1 MPETELSAIDLN
13 AAVGTKRSAH
23 YAPTPL
29 HTYAAE
35 PRGIRVQE
43 SGRPHDWT
51 RLGGHRTMSNRL
63 AGLLAALLPL
73 ASFAASAVEPRATAR
88 IASPDA
94 RIAVEIS
101 TDNEG
106 RASYAVSRDGRAVI
120 APSRLGMMFTDA
132 RKFERNLAIVDQ
144 HTRSHDEHW
153 ELPWGERRHMRDH
166 HNELRVTLAET
177 DGARRRFDVVF
188 RVFDE
193 GVGFRYDIPR
203 QPGLE
208 RLSIAEELTGF
219 DIADAATAWWI
230 PAFEWN
236 REEYIYHRTPVEEVG
251 QAQTP
256 ITLRTG
262 EGLHVSI
269 HEAALV
275 DYSGMNLARAEGRR
289 FRAALTPGIGA
300 AKVEVA
306 TPFATPWRT
315 IQIGE
320 RAGDLVES
328 QLILNLNAP
337 NALGDVSWIRPMKYV
352 GIWWE
357 MHLDRK
363 TWASGPKHGAT
374 TEHAIRH
381 IDFAAANGLRGVL
394 VEGWNVGWDGDWF
407 GNGETFSFTQAYPD
421 FDIEAVTRHAREKG
435 VTLVGHHETSGHA
448 AHYEAQLEDAMALYG
463 RLGVRAVKT
472 GYVADAGQAK
482 VLGADGKLHYAW
494 HEGQAMVRHHQKVVE
509 AAAKHRVSVN
519 PHEPVK
525 DTGLRR
531 TWPNLVTREG
541 ARGMEYNAWGQPGNP
556 PEHEATLVYTR
567 LLAGPMD
574 FTPGIFGMDTKSGTP
589 MATTLGK
596 QLALYVVIHS
606 PLQMAA
612 DLLEEYEARPEA
624 FRFIRDVP
632 ADWED
637 TRALAGEVG
646 AFAVIARRERGG
658 DDWYLGAVT
667 DADART
673 VAVPLDFLDP
683 ARRYT
688 AQIYRDGDGA
698 GWETDPHAL
707 VIETREV
714 SAADTLRL
722 AMAPGGGQA
731 IRFLAH

>member
-1 MPETELSAIDLN
+1 
-13 AAVGTKRSAH
+13 
-23 YAPTPL
+23 
-29 HTYAAE
+29 
-35 PRGIRVQE
+35 
-43 SGRPHDWT
+43 
-51 RLGGHRTMSNRL
+51 MSNRL
-63 AGLLAALLPL
+63 AGLLAALLPIATL
-73 ASFAASAVEPRATAR
+73 AASASVSAAEPRSSAR

-94 RIAVEIS
+94 RIAVEVT

-106 RASYAVSRDGRAVI
+106 RASYTVSRDGRPVI
-120 APSRLGMMFTDA
+120 AASRLGLMFTGA
-132 RKFERNLAIVDQ
+132 PKLERNLAITA
-144 HTRSHDEHW
+144 HRSSTHDARW
-153 ELPWGERRHMRDH
+153 EQPWGERRQMRDH

-177 DGARRRFDVVF
+177 AGPERRFDVVF
-188 RVFDE
+188 RVFDD
-193 GVGFRYDIPR
+193 GVGFRYDLPM
-203 QPGLE
+203 QAGLE
-208 RLSIAEELTGF
+208 RLSIAEELTEF

-251 QAQTP
+251 LAQTP

-262 EGLHVSI
+262 DGLHLSI

-275 DYSGMNLARAEGRR
+275 DYSGMNLTRAEGRR
-289 FRAALTPGIGA
+289 FKAALTPGTGA

-306 TPFATPWRT
+306 APFATPWRT
-315 IQIGE
+315 IQISDD
-320 RAGDLVES
+320 AGGLVES

-337 NALGDVSWIRPMKYV
+337 NALGDVSWVRPMKYV

-381 IDFAAANGLRGVL
+381 IDFAADNGFGGVL
-394 VEGWNVGWDGDWF
+394 VEGWNIGWDGDWF
-407 GNGETFSFTQAYPD
+407 GNGETFSFTQPYPD

-435 VTLVGHHETSGHA
+435 VTLIGHHETSGHA
-448 AHYEAQLEDAMALYG
+448 AHYEAQLDDAMALYG
-463 RLGVRAVKT
+463 RLGVQAVKT

-482 VLGADGKLHYAW
+482 VRGDDGALHYAW

-509 AAAKHRVSVN
+509 AAAAQRISVN

-531 TWPNLVTREG
+531 TYPNLVTREG

-574 FTPGIFGMDTKSGTP
+574 FTPGIFGMDTKSGAP
-589 MATTLGK
+589 MATTLAK
-596 QLALYVVIHS
+596 QLALYVVIYS

-612 DLLEEYEARPEA
+612 DLLEHYESRPEA
-624 FRFIRDVP
+624 FQFVRDVP
-632 ADWED
+632 VDWEE
-637 TRALAGEVG
+637 TRALDGAVGEY
-646 AFAVIARRERGG
+646 AVIARRERGG

-667 DADART
+667 DDAART
-673 VAVPLDFLDP
+673 VALPLDFLEP
-683 ARRYT
+683 GRRYT

-698 GWETDPHAL
+698 GWRADPHAIA
-707 VIETREV
+707 IETREV
-714 SAADTLRL
+714 GAGDTLSI
-722 AMAPGGGQA
+722 AMASGGGQA
-731 IRFLAH
+731 IRFVAR

>member
-1 MPETELSAIDLN
+1 
-13 AAVGTKRSAH
+13 
-23 YAPTPL
+23 
-29 HTYAAE
+29 
-35 PRGIRVQE
+35 
-43 SGRPHDWT
+43 
-51 RLGGHRTMSNRL
+51 MSNRL
-63 AGLLAALLPL
+63 VGLLAALLPL
-73 ASFAASAVEPRATAR
+73 ATFTAIAAEPRTSAR
-88 IASPDA
+88 AASPDG
-94 RIAVEIS
+94 RITVEVT
-101 TDNEG
+101 TDTEG
-106 RASYAVSRDGRAVI
+106 RASYAVSRDGRPVI
-120 APSRLGMMFTDA
+120 APSRLGLMFTDT

-144 HTRSHDEHW
+144 RTQAHDERW
-153 ELPWGERRHMRDH
+153 EQPWGERREMRDH
-166 HNELRVTLAET
+166 HTALRVTLAET
-177 DGARRRFDVVF
+177 AGPKRRFDVEF
-188 RVFDE
+188 RVFDD
-193 GVGFRYDIPR
+193 GVGFRYDVPK
-203 QPGLE
+203 QPGLD
-208 RLSIAEELTGF
+208 RLSIAEELTEF

-236 REEYIYHRTPVEEVG
+236 REEYIYHRTPVEQVG

-262 EGLHVSI
+262 DGLHLSI

-275 DYSGMNLARAEGRR
+275 DYSGMNLARVDGRR

-315 IQIGE
+315 IQIAD
-320 RAGDLVES
+320 RAGGLVES
-328 QLILNLNAP
+328 GLILNLNAP
-337 NALGDVSWIRPMKYV
+337 NALGDVSWVRPMKYV

-374 TEHAIRH
+374 TAHAIRH
-381 IDFAAANGLRGVL
+381 IDFAAANGFGGVL

-407 GNGETFSFTQAYPD
+407 GNGETFSFTRPYPD
-421 FDIEAVTRHAREKG
+421 FDIQAVTRHARDKG
-435 VTLVGHHETSGHA
+435 VTLIGHHETSGHA
-448 AHYEAQLEDAMALYG
+448 AHYEAQLDDAMALYG
-463 RLGVRAVKT
+463 RLGVQAVKT

-482 VLGADGKLHYAW
+482 VRGEDGALHYAW

-509 AAAKHRVSVN
+509 AAAAQHISVN

-531 TWPNLVTREG
+531 TYPNLVTREG

-589 MATTLGK
+589 MATTLAK
-596 QLALYVVIHS
+596 QLALYVVIYS

-612 DLLEEYEARPEA
+612 DLLEHYESRPEA
-624 FRFIRDVP
+624 FQFVRDVP
-632 ADWED
+632 VDWEE
-637 TRALAGEVG
+637 TRALDGAVGE
-646 AFAVIARRERGG
+646 FAVIARRERGG

-667 DADART
+667 DDTART
-673 VAVPLDFLDP
+673 VALPLDFLDP
-683 ARRYT
+683 DRRYT

-698 GWETDPHAL
+698 GWRTDPHAIA
-707 VIETREV
+707 IESREV
-714 SAADTLRL
+714 GAGDTLSI
-722 AMAPGGGQA
+722 AMASGGGQA
-731 IRFLAH
+731 VRFIAR

>member
-1 MPETELSAIDLN
+1 MSNRLVRWLAVSMVTLFPL
-13 AAVGTKRSAH
+13 AAA
-23 YAPTPL
+23 
-29 HTYAAE
+29 AAE
-35 PRGIRVQE
+35 PRVVARV
-43 SGRPHDWT
+43 
-51 RLGGHRTMSNRL
+51 
-63 AGLLAALLPL
+63 
-73 ASFAASAVEPRATAR
+73 
-88 IASPDA
+88 ASPDT
-94 RIAVEIS
+94 RIAVEVT

-106 RASYAVSRDGRAVI
+106 RARYAISRDGSPVV
-120 APSRLGMMFTDA
+120 APSRLGMMFTDT

-144 HTRSHDEHW
+144 RTRRHDERW

-177 DGARRRFDVVF
+177 SGPKRRFDVVF
-188 RVFDE
+188 RVFDD

-208 RLSIAEELTGF
+208 HLSIAEELTEF
-219 DIADAATAWWI
+219 DLADPATAWWI

-236 REEYIYHRTPVEEVG
+236 REEYTYHRTPVEEVG

-256 ITLRTG
+256 ITLRTAD
-262 EGLHVSI
+262 GLHVSI

-275 DYSGMNLARAEGRR
+275 DYSGMNLARVDGRR
-289 FRAALTPGIGA
+289 FKAALTPGIGV

-374 TEHAIRH
+374 TAHTLRY
-381 IDFAAANGLRGVL
+381 IDFAAENGFGGVL

-421 FDIEAVTRHAREKG
+421 FDLETVTRHAREKG
-435 VTLVGHHETSGHA
+435 VTLIGHHEASGHA
-448 AHYEAQLEDAMALYG
+448 AHYEAQLEDAMDLYG
-463 RLGVRAVKT
+463 RLGVQAVKT

-482 VLGADGKLHYAW
+482 VLGDDGAVHYAW

-509 AAAKHRVSVN
+509 TAARHRITVN

-531 TWPNLVTREG
+531 TYPNLVTREG

-574 FTPGIFGMDTKSGTP
+574 FTPGIFGMDTRSGTP
-589 MATTLGK
+589 MATTIGK

-612 DLLEEYEARPEA
+612 DLLEHYESRPDA
-624 FRFIRDVP
+624 FQFIRDVP
-632 ADWED
+632 ADWDD
-637 TRALAGEVG
+637 TRAVAGEIG
-646 AFAVIARRERGG
+646 EFAVIARRARVG

-667 DADART
+667 DDAARQVT
-673 VAVPLDFLDP
+673 VPLDFLEP
-683 ARRYT
+683 GRRYT
-688 AQIYRDGDGA
+688 AQIYRDGEGA
-698 GWETDPHAL
+698 GWRTDPRSL
-707 VIETREV
+707 VIESREV
-714 SAADTLRL
+714 GAGDTLDL
-722 AMAPGGGQA
+722 AMASGGGQA
-731 IRFLAH
+731 VRFVAR